1 MDDQRLVKKCFKE
14 RLDEGSKTYSGRLR
28 TEYLIRNGLSQ
39 EEMEQLRGMRE
50 DEDVCKILV
59 ERDREI

>member
-14 RLDEGSKTYSGRLR
+14 RLEEGRKTYSGRLR